1 MPISGRKILSQK
13 PFSIL
18 TRTVHI
24 ANTPLS
30 VIEPGMWI
38 VVDEFTVLPKSN

>member
-30 VIEPGMWI
+30 VIEPGM
-38 VVDEFTVLPKSN
+38 